1 LRYIL
6 KVFFICFLFVF
17 YLSWNN
23 IFYIGSQIDSAVH
36 YSSLKKDIFKS
47 HKLMINDT
55 FSIEGSLLSTTPPNM
70 SSIFMNNSNYVTQQL
85 TNSSNNKTNSEKIGE
100 ESSPVNNSNTTST
113 LSIQQK
119 QQSSFPIT
127 KLPAFNSTDTQ
138 SNESNGFSDNLVSL
152 LSGIIIESIN
162 NGNPTI
168 NNTDTQNDSKSKFNN
183 GIILISGTWKLDVQ
197 NGNIANFAS
206 KFIMTSV
213 NGNNFHM
220 ESMNNF
226 TSKEKLFLGNDES
239 IAIKGQLDYYTDTNT
254 TKKTVDVLLTLNNL
268 ELIQITILDKEIAH
282 HFHEAPLYGIIDL
295 IKIKN

>member
-1 LRYIL
+1 LRNIL

-17 YLSWNN
+17 YLSCNN
-23 IFYIGSQIDSAVH
+23 LFYIGGQIDSAVH
-36 YSSLKKDIFKS
+36 DSSLKKDIFKS

-55 FSIEGSLLSTTPPNM
+55 FSIEGSLISTTPPNM
-70 SSIFMNNSNYVTQQL
+70 SSIFLNKSNYVTPQL
-85 TNSSNNKTNSEKIGE
+85 INNSNNKTNSGTTGE
-100 ESSPVNNSNTTST
+100 ERSLVNNSNTTSI
-113 LSIQQK
+113 LSLQQK
-119 QQSSFPIT
+119 QQSLFPGTKSFSANIT
-127 KLPAFNSTDTQ
+127 NTQ
-138 SNESNGFSDNLVSL
+138 SNESNKFSDNLVSL
-152 LSGIIIESIN
+152 LSGIIIESIH

-168 NNTDTQNDSKSKFNN
+168 NNTGAQTDSKSKNKN
-183 GIILISGTWKLDVQ
+183 DIILISGTWKLDVE
-197 NGNIANFAS
+197 NGNIDNFAS

-239 IAIKGQLDYYTDTNT
+239 IAIKGQLDYYTGTNT
-254 TKKTVDVLLTLNNL
+254 TKKTVDALLTLNNF

-282 HFHEAPLYGIIDL
+282 HFHEAPLYGTIDL